1 MMMTEIEVHR
11 ALQILK
17 EQDQLVLLIQ
27 IVEKWAEKYPRTAQ
41 MALFESEAFC
51 KLCLL
56 DYAWQRVQH
65 VPDGPERRA
74 LQVEILLQRGWVSKA
89 QAALVSLQS
98 SVPNHPRLIEFH
110 ERARRGVQP
119 PTQAQAQQIVEEG
132 NTSRLLGLAQ
142 QCLSFGKY
150 QVGKKILTHILQ
162 RNSDNLYARR
172 LLWAHK
178 RDFTTTLT
186 LVELLKLVQASQV
199 SEEVEATVSH
209 THPVL
214 SGSSSG
220 QDPSFPSLFKGNNTG
235 TETVSK
241 EELTAE
247 VTMAFTFADRAS
259 EKTEMIDDAFDED
272 RGTVALEVIEEIQD
286 DPFEATGAF
295 DKSMFMK
302 ESNDEEVVV
311 LISSESKTSEIPKHL
326 LSDAVVSSRTV
337 EVVDKVPQP
346 EVGGKVEEKSKKE
359 STRSSKKRSDNQI
372 VKGAIFAVSILAV
385 IVVLVLWGMKRASVN
400 NLVERST
407 PIILSADAEA
417 LTKFQVQLESQVDK
431 NVMPKRLYQ
440 EFLALV
446 YYVQWR
452 DFTNAESDEQRAL
465 KLHNQLR
472 GDERS
477 WVGNVTQALIHLDM
491 GQISEAADVI
501 ANITE
506 VEQPLVQW
514 ASVEVELLQ
523 KGQVTW
529 APEVMDYPRIQILAI
544 ENDTMVGDTNSDNAW
559 VQLASLQQELGV
571 LDIPTAK
578 EKLATLRAQQWVLGG
593 AQQATLLLLQSLFQE
608 NKFSPSSKMMRKQA
622 YETNP
627 YNPDV
632 QFWRGLDEFWLNDI
646 EQALNYW
653 DACFYVR
660 SACASGYILV
670 SQELGVS
677 TTLVER
683 LEFLPDY
690 HPLKEALI
698 EYVAS
703 PTSSALRDIWSSE
716 PFYEDSDVFWQQVGE
731 RQQQWVSGSEES
743 DVVWFSAWKAHSLKT
758 SNPKHAFQWALQTI
772 GTAMNYTEM
781 YEILASTADS
791 VNKDPTQFRQKY
803 EQLQQ
808 K

>member
-1 MMMTEIEVHR
+1 
-11 ALQILK
+11 
-17 EQDQLVLLIQ
+17 
-27 IVEKWAEKYPRTAQ
+27 
-41 MALFESEAFC
+41 
-51 KLCLL
+51 
-56 DYAWQRVQH
+56 
-65 VPDGPERRA
+65 
-74 LQVEILLQRGWVSKA
+74 
-89 QAALVSLQS
+89 
-98 SVPNHPRLIEFH
+98 
-110 ERARRGVQP
+110 
-119 PTQAQAQQIVEEG
+119 
-132 NTSRLLGLAQ
+132 
-142 QCLSFGKY
+142 
-150 QVGKKILTHILQ
+150 
-162 RNSDNLYARR
+162 
-172 LLWAHK
+172 
-178 RDFTTTLT
+178 
-186 LVELLKLVQASQV
+186 
-199 SEEVEATVSH
+199 
-209 THPVL
+209 
-214 SGSSSG
+214 
-220 QDPSFPSLFKGNNTG
+220 
-235 TETVSK
+235 
-241 EELTAE
+241 
-247 VTMAFTFADRAS
+247 
-259 EKTEMIDDAFDED
+259 
-272 RGTVALEVIEEIQD
+272 
-286 DPFEATGAF
+286 
-295 DKSMFMK
+295 
-302 ESNDEEVVV
+302 
-311 LISSESKTSEIPKHL
+311 
-326 LSDAVVSSRTV
+326 
-337 EVVDKVPQP
+337 
-346 EVGGKVEEKSKKE
+346 
-359 STRSSKKRSDNQI
+359 
-372 VKGAIFAVSILAV
+372 
-385 IVVLVLWGMKRASVN
+385 
-400 NLVERST
+400 
-407 PIILSADAEA
+407 
-417 LTKFQVQLESQVDK
+417 
-431 NVMPKRLYQ
+431 LYQ

-501 ANITE
+501 ASITE

-514 ASVEVELLQ
+514 ASVEIELLQ

-529 APEVMDYPRIQILAI
+529 SPEVMDYPRIQILAI
-544 ENDTMVGDTNSDNAW
+544 ENDAMVGDTNSDNAW
-559 VQLASLQQELGV
+559 VRLASLQQELGV
-571 LDIPTAK
+571 LDISTAK

-593 AQQATLLLLQSLFQE
+593 AQQSTLLLLQSLFQE

-670 SQELGVS
+670 SQELGAS

-690 HPLKEALI
+690 HPLKESLI

-703 PTSSALRDIWSSE
+703 PTSSALRRIWSSE

-731 RQQQWVSGSEES
+731 RQQQWASGSEES
-743 DVVWFSAWKAHSLKT
+743 DVVWFSAWKAHSLKS

-781 YEILASTADS
+781 YAILASTADS
-791 VNKDPTQFRQKY
+791 VNKDPAQFRQKY